1 MFARKPHEDKIN
13 GLIRERIRDART
25 ERGLSQEDLARS
37 IEKSR
42 VAISDMERGRVQVSV
57 SDLIFI
63 ATALEKPLSYFL
75 PYSPLEASHADL
87 SPSEKELV
95 YWFRHLGHAALE
107 NVAMSQLKTLA
118 QSAIEQ
124 HEKEELGEIKKDAEA
139 RGLEW
144 RDEWDL

>member
-1 MFARKPHEDKIN
+1 MLARKPQEDKI
-13 GLIRERIRDART
+13 GRLIRERIRDARA
-25 ERGLSQEDLARS
+25 ERGMSQEDLARR

-63 ATALEKPLSYFL
+63 ATVLEKPLSYFL
-75 PYSPLEASHADL
+75 PYSPLEASRGDL
-87 SPSEKELV
+87 SPMEKELV
-95 YWFRHLGHAALE
+95 YWFRQLGHAALE

-124 HEKEELGEIKKDAEA
+124 AEKEELEEVKKDAEA

-144 RDEWDL
+144 REECDQ

>member
-1 MFARKPHEDKIN
+1 M
-13 GLIRERIRDART
+13 
-25 ERGLSQEDLARS
+25 
-37 IEKSR
+37 
-42 VAISDMERGRVQVSV
+42 AISDMERGRVQVSV

-63 ATALEKPLSYFL
+63 ATVFEKPLSYFL
-75 PYSPLEASHADL
+75 PYSPLEASPDDL

-95 YWFRHLGHAALE
+95 YWFRHLGHATLE

-118 QSAIEQ
+118 QSAIDQ
-124 HEKEELGEIKKDAEA
+124 HHKEELGEIKKDAEA